1 MRRCTRS
8 IKRSTELAGR
18 TPPRVWRP
26 LARWFTSYS
35 RAYLRKRF
43 NSLRISR
50 ASRLPRP
57 AGVPVVLY
65 ANHAAWW
72 DPLVGIVLKAEYFP
86 DYTLFAPVEA
96 AALRHYKILSKIGFF
111 AVERESQ
118 RGVLKY
124 IKTSEAILQH
134 SEHLL
139 AVTPQGRF
147 ADPRERPV
155 QFQRGL
161 GLLATRVQ
169 RALFIPV
176 AIEYAFWEQRR
187 PEILCR
193 FGEPMEVRAED
204 SLGLT
209 AWHWTAVLE
218 RRLEITQDALGQEV
232 CRRQPDDFANLFTH
246 PGR

>member
-1 MRRCTRS
+1 M
-8 IKRSTELAGR
+8 
-18 TPPRVWRP
+18 
-26 LARWFTSYS
+26 
-35 RAYLRKRF
+35 
-43 NSLRISR
+43 
-50 ASRLPRP
+50 
-57 AGVPVVLY
+57 LY

>member
-1 MRRCTRS
+1 M
-8 IKRSTELAGR
+8 
-18 TPPRVWRP
+18 
-26 LARWFTSYS
+26 
-35 RAYLRKRF
+35 
-43 NSLRISR
+43 
-50 ASRLPRP
+50 
-57 AGVPVVLY
+57 LY

-111 AVERESQ
+111 AVERENQ

-218 RRLEITQDALGQEV
+218 RRLEITQ
-232 CRRQPDDFANLFTH
+232 
-246 PGR
+246 